1 MLKGYAEG
9 WIKLHVDSTFSFK
22 DAAKAHEHIEQ
33 RKNIGKV
40 ILVP

>member
-1 MLKGYAEG
+1 
-9 WIKLHVDSTFSFK
+9 VDQTFSF
-22 DAAKAHEHIEQ
+22 DDVGKAHRRLEE